1 MMTPRLGLLS
11 ASCFLALT
19 LFGVARPASAQECV
33 GLPSG
38 RGLLSVGFE
47 GTDGATGRG
56 LNFAYRGPSAAVLL
70 QHRSFDGF
78 TLVDDLSTT
87 EAQASA
93 KIPALRLPICLTTG
107 AQWTAYQSDRHES
120 TTWLGTDPG
129 YRTERHRIGGP
140 YRRLR
145 VPVGVAFG
153 REFRVGDRLTLVPYV
168 QPAVVFE
175 RESYEPE
182 NGPAESRS
190 ALGWGASGG
199 VTAAFEWFVLR
210 SALTHTATHG
220 YSLSSQHNFP
230 TLSVH
235 AGVRF

>member
-1 MMTPRLGLLS
+1 MKPLLRLLCVV
-11 ASCFLALT
+11 CFALAL
-19 LFGVARPASAQECV
+19 LGVARPASTQECV

-56 LNFAYRGPSAAVLL
+56 LHFAYRGPSAAVLL
-70 QHRSFDGF
+70 QHRSLDGF
-78 TLVDDLSTT
+78 ALVDDLRTT
-87 EAQASA
+87 EAQASV
-93 KIPALRLPICLTTG
+93 KIPALRLPVCVTAG
-107 AQWTAYQSDRHES
+107 AQWTAYRSDRHES
-120 TTWLGTDPG
+120 TTWVGTDPH

-145 VPVGVAFG
+145 VPVGIAVG
-153 REFRVGDRLTLVPYV
+153 REFRVGDRLSVVPFV

-175 RESYEPE
+175 RELYEPE
-182 NGPAESRS
+182 NGQAEKRS
-190 ALGWGASGG
+190 TLGLGASGG
-199 VTAAFEWFVLR
+199 VTAAFEWLVLR
-210 SALTHTATHG
+210 SALTHTATHE